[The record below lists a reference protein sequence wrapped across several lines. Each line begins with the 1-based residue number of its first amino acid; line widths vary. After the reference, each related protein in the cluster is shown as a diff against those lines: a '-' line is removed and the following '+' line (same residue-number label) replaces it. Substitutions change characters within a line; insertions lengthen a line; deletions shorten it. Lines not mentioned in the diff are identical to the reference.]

1 MFSVFNIF
9 QAMIVGFSTSFISLI
24 PLKPSVLEPVSHSI
38 FKAILAGFFMGFAAS
53 IPLGPSGLESVS
65 RSISKGF
72 KEGFKVSL
80 GAVSADI
87 AYIIIINLGLFT
99 ILTRNAKFH
108 SLFWVVSG
116 IVLILSNK
124 ISFKPKNLDYE
135 LESSVSKPSSN
146 GFVAGFLITFLNP
159 TTPSLWIALSGTIF
173 NVWRHNGRI
182 FFAFS
187 VSSMIIGSITW
198 FCFLNILVSKGFK
211 KFNPNFSNNTSKF
224 MNYLLF
230 GLGVLFVIWGI
241 YKFIF

>member
-1 MFSVFNIF
+1 MFSIFTIF
-9 QAMIVGFSTSFISLI
+9 QAIIVGFSTGFI
-24 PLKPSVLEPVSHSI
+24 
-38 FKAILAGFFMGFAAS
+38 AS

-72 KEGFKVSL
+72 REGFKVSL

-99 ILTRNAKFH
+99 ILTRNPKFH

-116 IVLILSNK
+116 IVLILSNR
-124 ISFKPKNLDYE
+124 ISFESKNLDYE
-135 LESSVSKPSSN
+135 LEKSISRTTSN
-146 GFVAGFLITFLNP
+146 GFVTGFLITFLNP

-173 NVWRHNGRI
+173 NVWRHHGRI
-182 FFAFS
+182 FFIFS
-187 VSSMIIGSITW
+187 ISSMIIGSITW

-211 KFNPNFSNNTSKF
+211 RFNPNFSSNTSKL

-230 GLGVLFVIWGI
+230 GLGVAFIIWGT